1 MHGEAQVGILGAAK
15 MQQAEHSRMEEM
27 RRRSL
32 QDASAE
38 WRENGSGKR
47 LVYLTDLRG

>member
-15 MQQAEHSRMEEM
+15 MQRAEHSRMGGM

-32 QDASAE
+32 QEASAE
-38 WRENGSGKR
+38 WCENGSGKR
-47 LVYLTDLRG
+47 LVYLIDLRG